1 MRIAARIPLTLILGL
16 ALAVAAAGQTSKPNI
31 GQVMIVVKDIEAKTE
46 IGSVEPG
53 GTITLPAGMRV
64 RLIMTALPTGR
75 AGRPLY
81 PDTTFSDTSQG
92 GGVTITRRNVDN
104 STADL
109 VLHRGKNAAR
119 TETVRYEIH
128 DTWVPSHLRTGS
140 FRIRVVPDTGVAGE
154 AGSIDFSGRRAE
166 QITRLLYE
174 AILLRGLDAGASG
187 TIDSIARGDYDAVVS
202 AAVGIANSEES
213 RFRLPDQGT
222 TAEQRLD
229 SLYRNLLGLSRS
241 QVSSSEWNRHLL
253 MIQDGRIAEVVEELV
268 RSDRFRDRI
277 DRIDRIDQL

>member
-1 MRIAARIPLTLILGL
+1 MRIAARIPLTLILVL
-16 ALAVAAAGQTSKPNI
+16 ALAATAVSQETKPNI
-31 GQVMIVVKDIEAKTE
+31 GQVLIVVKDIEAKTE

-64 RLIMTALPTGR
+64 RLIMSALPTGR

-92 GGVTITRRNVDN
+92 GVTITRRNVDN

-109 VLHRGKNAAR
+109 VLHRGRNSAR
-119 TETVRYEIH
+119 TETIRYEIH
-128 DTWVPSHLRTGS
+128 DTWVPTHLRTGS
-140 FRIRVVPDTGVAGE
+140 FRIHVDPNAAVAGE
-154 AGSIDFSGRRAE
+154 VGGIDFSGRRAE
-166 QITRLLYE
+166 EITRLLYQ
-174 AILLRGLDAGASG
+174 AILLRGLDSGAGG
-187 TIDSIARGDYDAVVS
+187 TIDSIARGGYEAVVN

-241 QVSSSEWNRHLL
+241 QVSSSEWSRHLL
-253 MIQDGRIAEVVEELV
+253 MIHDGRIAEVVEDLV

-277 DRIDRIDQL
+277 GQF

>member
-1 MRIAARIPLTLILGL
+1 MRIAARILLTLILVP
-16 ALAVAAAGQTSKPNI
+16 ALAATAAGQDTKPNI
-31 GQVMIVVKDIEAKTE
+31 GQVFIAVKDIEGRSE

-81 PDTTFSDTSQG
+81 PDTTFSDTTRG

-109 VLHRGKNAAR
+109 VLHRGRNASR

-128 DTWVPSHLRTGS
+128 DTWVPADLRTGS
-140 FRIRVVPDTGVAGE
+140 FRIRIDPNTAVSGE
-154 AGSIDFSGRRAE
+154 ASIIDFPSRRAE
-166 QITRLLYE
+166 EVTRLLYQ
-174 AILLRGLDAGASG
+174 AILLRDLDSGARG
-187 TIDSIARGDYDAVVS
+187 TIDSIARDGYDAVVS

-222 TAEQRLD
+222 TAEQRLE
-229 SLYRNLLGLSRS
+229 SLYRHLLDLSRS
-241 QVSSSEWNRHLL
+241 QVSSSDWNRHLL
-253 MIQDGRIAEVVEELV
+253 LIHDRRIAEVVEDLV
-268 RSDRFRDRI
+268 RSDRFHDRI
-277 DRIDRIDQL
+277 DRL

>member
-1 MRIAARIPLTLILGL
+1 MRIAARIPLTLILVL
-16 ALAVAAAGQTSKPNI
+16 ALAAAAAGQDTKPNI
-31 GQVMIVVKDIEAKTE
+31 GQVLIVVKDIEAQTE

-64 RLIMTALPTGR
+64 RLIMSALPTGR

-81 PDTTFSDTSQG
+81 PDTTFTDTSQ

-109 VLHRGKNAAR
+109 VLHRGRNAAR

-128 DTWVPSHLRTGS
+128 DTWVPAHLRTGS
-140 FRIRVVPDTGVAGE
+140 FRIHVDPNAAVAGE
-154 AGSIDFSGRRAE
+154 AVGIDFSSRRAE
-166 QITRLLYE
+166 QITRLLYD
-174 AILLRGLDAGASG
+174 AILLRGLDSGASG
-187 TIDSIARGDYDAVVS
+187 TVDSIARDGYDAVVS

-253 MIQDGRIAEVVEELV
+253 MIHDGRIAQVVEEMV
-268 RSDRFRDRI
+268 RSDRFRERI
-277 DRIDRIDQL
+277 GQL